1 MQIFSMRDLVQSFI
15 TSLVGNFAI
24 SRVRGAPNKVLEL
37 SYIREIENIRGQ
49 YTFTHFLMTDKEIEL
64 KADVIC
70 YHLTEDD
77 TVEKYNMDTITL
89 DIDKTDI
96 IPVTN
101 DSVVSLLLDNNRVVR
116 EAAEDWYETAKL
128 GRVLSEHRRG
138 RLASQ

>member
-1 MQIFSMRDLVQSFI
+1 MHSVSMRDLVQSFI

-24 SRVRGAPNKVLEL
+24 SRIRGAPNQILEL
-37 SYIREIENIRGQ
+37 TYIRQIETVRGQ

-64 KADVIC
+64 KADVTC
-70 YHLTEDD
+70 YHLTESD

-96 IPVTN
+96 ISVTD

-116 EAAEDWYETAKL
+116 EAAEDWYGSRSSSK
-128 GRVLSEHRRG
+128 RYS
-138 RLASQ
+138 